1 MYPEGEPGL
10 ALFLVGRLEARP
22 SVAGKE

>member
-10 ALFLVGRLEARP
+10 ALFLVGRLEAWL